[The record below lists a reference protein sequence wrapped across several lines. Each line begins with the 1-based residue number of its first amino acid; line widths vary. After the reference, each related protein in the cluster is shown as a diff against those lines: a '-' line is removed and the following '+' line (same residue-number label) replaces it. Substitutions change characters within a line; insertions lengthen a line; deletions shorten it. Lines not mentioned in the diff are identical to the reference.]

1 MSTVNRFAEIAALA
15 GEPARAAMLDA
26 LMDGRALTAAEL
38 ARHAGVTAQ
47 SASGHLSRLLC
58 ADLVN
63 EGILTQSS
71 FSEVDRYCS
80 PARQTAMLLTVM
92 DFIRLAEKAVQA
104 GTPPA
109 QLARLPLYARLQRLG
124 EEFGEDQ
131 IKRLELVRRQLAYE
145 VESIS
150 VSGAHES

>member
-1 MSTVNRFAEIAALA
+1 
-15 GEPARAAMLDA
+15 
-26 LMDGRALTAAEL
+26 
-38 ARHAGVTAQ
+38 
-47 SASGHLSRLLC
+47 
-58 ADLVN
+58 
-63 EGILTQSS
+63 
-71 FSEVDRYCS
+71 
-80 PARQTAMLLTVM
+80 MLLTVM

>member
-1 MSTVNRFAEIAALA
+1 MKV
-15 GEPARAAMLDA
+15 G
-26 LMDGRALTAAEL
+26 
-38 ARHAGVTAQ
+38 Q
-47 SASGHLSRLLC
+47 
-58 ADLVN
+58 
-63 EGILTQSS
+63 
-71 FSEVDRYCS
+71 
-80 PARQTAMLLTVM
+80 
-92 DFIRLAEKAVQA
+92 AVQA